1 MTYNWD
7 YVKQTTLWPY
17 EDLLKKLG
25 LVLAYPLI
33 QEVYNHSM
41 RQADAYAR
49 RLFPAQ
55 NIAAG
60 EFPAPLLAS
69 LERLQGAGIQD
80 WSDLLARVATR
91 ASLEAFIEHNEL
103 AFEELIDVLRYLLR
117 SALPFYT
124 ATRELLDH
132 DDPQEMAAYAAF
144 KHNKLMCSFDLLQRG
159 HTVEGRHSLARE
171 TGLPLDF
178 VTAIVHRAD
187 IARLPYVRRKT
198 ILPVCGAGYD
208 TLAKIAAADLP
219 RMEADMQT
227 HFQHAKGKDW
237 GDFKSVILLRGLVD
251 GARALPKILVS

>member
-1 MTYNWD
+1 MTYYWD

-25 LVLAYPLI
+25 FVLTYPLI
-33 QEVYNHSM
+33 REVYNHSM
-41 RQADAYAR
+41 PQADAYAR
-49 RLFPAQ
+49 RLFPDK

-69 LERLQGAGIQD
+69 LECLRGAGIQD

-91 ASLEAFIEHNEL
+91 ASLEAFIEQNEL

-117 SALPFYT
+117 WAFPFYT

-132 DDPQEMAAYAAF
+132 DDPQEMATYAAF
-144 KHNKLMCSFDLLQRG
+144 KHNKLMCNFDLLQKG
-159 HTVEGRHSLARE
+159 HTAEGRHSLARGM
-171 TGLPLDF
+171 GLPLDF
-178 VTAIVHRAD
+178 VTAIIHRAD

-219 RMEADMQT
+219 GMEADMQAY
-227 HFQHAKGKDW
+227 FQYAKGKAW
-237 GDFKSVILLRGLVD
+237 EDFKSVILLRGLVD
-251 GARALPKILVS
+251 GARALPKILIS